1 MVVMAELAIVSFKVE
16 QTEAQVK
23 LKTVRIEY
31 AYTLT
36 PSTEEC
42 RRGTVFEVAATILG
56 DNILRD
62 KVLATGVDEHRI
74 TCEAGMIRRP
84 ISGRRE
90 LIVGQQVLDED
101 IGSDEIKLRV
111 IATPDKG
118 DPASVDTPVVRGH
131 F

>member
-1 MVVMAELAIVSFKVE
+1 MAELAIVSFKVE

-23 LKTVRIEY
+23 LRTVRLEY

-36 PSTEEC
+36 PSPDEC
-42 RRGTVFEVAATILG
+42 RRGVVFGMTVTILG
-56 DNILRD
+56 DDVLRD
-62 KVLATGVDEHRI
+62 KVLVAGVDEHRI

-90 LIVGQQVLDED
+90 LIVGQQLLDED
-101 IGSDEIKLRV
+101 IGTDEIKLRI

-118 DPASVDTPVVRGH
+118 EPASVDTPVVRGH